1 MFTTYYLQVPGTA
14 VARQPRRRLRRRRYG
29 HMRPRLGSIGC
40 PSAGVGGRR
49 AKGCVSLL
57 VRARAM
63 FGVGLGC
70 RVRATPPAGARCPP
84 YLLLLAIDGRLT
96 DLPSC

>member
-49 AKGCVSLL
+49 AKGGVGLL

-63 FGVGLGC
+63 FGVGLGS
-70 RVRATPPAGARCPP
+70 GSGSG
-84 YLLLLAIDGRLT
+84 LG
-96 DLPSC
+96 